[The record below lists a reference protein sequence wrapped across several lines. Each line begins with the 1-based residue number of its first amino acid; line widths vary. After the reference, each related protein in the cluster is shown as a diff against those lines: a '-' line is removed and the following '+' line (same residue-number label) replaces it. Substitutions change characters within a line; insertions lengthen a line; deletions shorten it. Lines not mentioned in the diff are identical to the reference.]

1 MESISA
7 ILVTLGIFKSL
18 ASNVQSNVVVK
29 VIPDCSF
36 ALDTYQALDSNVSLL
51 QAPHYFRSLLRAFW
65 GLVKAMIRI
74 YSQENSKSFDRIHNH
89 RRGAASGLAVCK
101 DSS

>member
-29 VIPDCSF
+29 VIQDCSF
-36 ALDTYQALDSNVSLL
+36 ALDTYQALDSNFSLHFLLVSLAVVGL
-51 QAPHYFRSLLRAFW
+51 NSTLLWVMSR
-65 GLVKAMIRI
+65 
-74 YSQENSKSFDRIHNH
+74 
-89 RRGAASGLAVCK
+89 
-101 DSS
+101 